1 MIRSFDR
8 DYNTTHKHL
17 NTKVMSTASPPRGKD
32 IPAKIVV
39 LGESAVGKSSLAL
52 RFVRRDFIP
61 NQEATIGAS
70 FLSRSVLLAEE
81 APPATVKFE
90 IWDTA
95 GQERY
100 RALAP
105 MYYRGAAGALVVYDI
120 TSSDSLRKAESWIN
134 ELRRNADPQTVV
146 LLVGNKCDLE
156 GMRQVTT
163 RQGQD
168 LAEKEEALFFETSA
182 KDGTNVDALFAT
194 LGKTMLAR
202 GVIASGIDRRAS
214 MSRNLQP
221 PGSRTPKSEQ
231 HKRCDC

>member
-1 MIRSFDR
+1 
-8 DYNTTHKHL
+8 
-17 NTKVMSTASPPRGKD
+17 MSSASPPKMKD

-70 FLSRSVLLAEE
+70 FLSRSVALSDET
-81 APPATVKFE
+81 PPVSIKFE

-120 TSSDSLRKAESWIN
+120 TSADSLRKAVSWIG

-146 LLVGNKCDLE
+146 VLVGNKCDLE
-156 GMRQVTT
+156 SMRQVSTQ
-163 RQGQD
+163 QGTEV
-168 LAEKEEALFFETSA
+168 AEKEELLFLETSA
-182 KDGTNVDALFAT
+182 KDGMNVDALFAS
-194 LGKTMLAR
+194 LGKTLLQR
-202 GVIASGIDRRAS
+202 GVVASGQDRHTS
-214 MSRNLQP
+214 ISRNLQP
-221 PGSRTPKSEQ
+221 PGSRTPKSQ
-231 HKRCDC
+231 QNKQCDC

>member
-1 MIRSFDR
+1 MAS
-8 DYNTTHKHL
+8 
-17 NTKVMSTASPPRGKD
+17 ASPTRAKD

-70 FLSRSVLLAEE
+70 FLSRSVSLVDES
-81 APPATVKFE
+81 PPVTIKFE

-120 TSSDSLRKAESWIN
+120 TSADSLRKAESWIG

-146 LLVGNKCDLE
+146 VLVGNKCDLE
-156 GMRQVTT
+156 SMRQVSIQ
-163 RQGQD
+163 QGQD
-168 LAEKEEALFFETSA
+168 LAEKEELLFYETSA
-182 KDGTNVDALFAT
+182 KDGTNVDALFT
-194 LGKTMLAR
+194 NLGKTLLSR
-202 GVIASGIDRRAS
+202 GVIASGVDRRS
-214 MSRNLQP
+214 TMSRNLQP

-231 HKRCDC
+231 QKRCDC